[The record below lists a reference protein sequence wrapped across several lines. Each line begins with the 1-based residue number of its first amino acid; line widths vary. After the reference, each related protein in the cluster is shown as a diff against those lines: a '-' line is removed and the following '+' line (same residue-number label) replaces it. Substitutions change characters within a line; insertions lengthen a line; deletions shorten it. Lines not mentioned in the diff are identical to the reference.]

1 MDNVREK
8 ILTAAIRK
16 YGRGTQRDK
25 AIEELS
31 ELIRALARADDPEN
45 IAEEMAD
52 VRIMLDQLE
61 IIFGNGQKVAAWE
74 VKKLRRLDSRVY
86 AAGVIE

>member
-1 MDNVREK
+1 MDGMREK
-8 ILTAAIRK
+8 ILKAAIRE
-16 YGRGTQRDK
+16 YGTGPQQLK

-31 ELIRALARADDPEN
+31 ELIQALARADNAEN

-61 IIFGNGQKVAAWE
+61 LIFHNGPRVAKWE
-74 VKKLRRLDSRVY
+74 VQKLHRLDQRLG
-86 AAGVIE
+86 AAEVVE